1 MQVIPAIDL
10 RFGRA
15 VRLKQGDYEKEKF
28 YSNDVVALAKMFEAA
43 GAPRIHIVDLDGAL
57 AGKPTQF
64 DIYRRIADSV
74 SIPVQ
79 VGGGIRSMEAL
90 DKVFG
95 AGIDRVVL
103 GTVSVN
109 KQQLVKDALAQYGAN
124 KIIIGLDVRH
134 GMINVQGW
142 TESTSVRVNDLIAVM
157 IELGVGRFVFTDI
170 LRDGTL
176 TEPNFE
182 SVLNIVEQMQ
192 KVASTARNKETPM
205 LIVSGGIGKIEHLV
219 RLKQMMVEGVIV
231 GSAIYEGTID
241 LREAVVSV
249 G

>member
-10 RFGRA
+10 RFGNA
-15 VRLKQGDYEKEKF
+15 VRLEQGDYEKEKI

-43 GAPRIHIVDLDGAL
+43 GAPRIQVVDLDGAL
-57 AGKPTQF
+57 IGEPTQL
-64 DIYRRIADSV
+64 DIYRRIADAVSV
-74 SIPVQ
+74 PVQ

-90 DKVFG
+90 DKVLS

-103 GTVSVN
+103 GTISVT
-109 KQQLVKDALAQYGAN
+109 KQHLLSDALAQYGA
-124 KIIIGLDVRH
+124 KRIIVGLDARH
-134 GMINVQGW
+134 GMINVKGW

-157 IELGVGRFVFTDI
+157 IDLGVERFVFTDI

-182 SVLNIVEQMQ
+182 SVLDVIGEIQ
-192 KVASTARNKETPM
+192 KNVLATGDGEKPM

-219 RLKQMMVEGVIV
+219 RLKQMRVEGVIV

-241 LREAVVSV
+241 LGEAIGSV